1 MIQRKKPIFQ
11 LTYDQGVSDCW
22 SYLYYDLGMKD
33 LADQM
38 FEHVSN
44 LQEDDSDD

>member
-1 MIQRKKPIFQ
+1 MIERKKPIFQ

-33 LADQM
+33 LADEM
-38 FEHVSN
+38 LEHIAN
-44 LQEDDSDD
+44 LQEEGYD

>member
-1 MIQRKKPIFQ
+1 MIERKKPIFQ

-33 LADQM
+33 LADEM
-38 FEHVSN
+38 FDFIYN
-44 LQEDDSDD
+44 QQEDDSDD